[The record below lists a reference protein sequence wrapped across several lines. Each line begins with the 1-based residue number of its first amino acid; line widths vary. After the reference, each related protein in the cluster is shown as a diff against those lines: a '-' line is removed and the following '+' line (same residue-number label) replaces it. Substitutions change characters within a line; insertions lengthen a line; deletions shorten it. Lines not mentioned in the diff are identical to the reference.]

1 MAGVLDGHGG
11 WQVAEYVSKR
21 IEDELLLHLE
31 GTDFEDEWL
40 VEEKIQQGFS
50 NIEQSYLE
58 KVKDSFGLGYG
69 EVAKVGCCVLV
80 AFRSASRLA
89 LANAGDCRAIL
100 ASQVTDSDQTLALRI
115 TNDHNCRE
123 PLEDLKLRREHP
135 GEDDVVRCKSPH
147 ACYVKGRLQ
156 LTRALGDAYLK
167 YSSFNAPLGKHRSAG
182 RHIPGPYTPPYV
194 DHKPQIH
201 HIELTP
207 QDKFLVLASDG
218 VWDFLT
224 DQQAVDIVCQCGHN
238 ATPGEAAEAIVQAAL
253 IEAAKQSGFTTEEL
267 KGLKQGRERR
277 CRHDDTTAVVLY
289 L

>member
-1 MAGVLDGHGG
+1 MSLLGYSSACIIPTLASLAEFRRRSLTSSAVECDSTLFSPSNVYAASYPANQPIEDRSIRSSTNKLTMAGVLDGHGG

-123 PLEDLKLRREHP
+123 PLEDLGELQLQRGGGGEWEACTERVKLP
-135 GEDDVVRCKSPH
+135 GEEKGGGSMGSVRRKS
-147 ACYVKGRLQ
+147 
-156 LTRALGDAYLK
+156 GDW
-167 YSSFNAPLGKHRSAG
+167 R
-182 RHIPGPYTPPYV
+182 
-194 DHKPQIH
+194 
-201 HIELTP
+201 
-207 QDKFLVLASDG
+207 
-218 VWDFLT
+218 
-224 DQQAVDIVCQCGHN
+224 
-238 ATPGEAAEAIVQAAL
+238 
-253 IEAAKQSGFTTEEL
+253 
-267 KGLKQGRERR
+267 
-277 CRHDDTTAVVLY
+277 
-289 L
+289 